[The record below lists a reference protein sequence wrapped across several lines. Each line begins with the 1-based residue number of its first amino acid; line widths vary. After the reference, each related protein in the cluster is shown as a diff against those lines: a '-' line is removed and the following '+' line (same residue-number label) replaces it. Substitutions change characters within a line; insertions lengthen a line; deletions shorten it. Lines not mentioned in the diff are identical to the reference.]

1 MENFGKDP
9 ESMAKM
15 KAMGLTFL
23 YNKDPDVKKKTE
35 VTKMLASGPV
45 NKRTLNFGVL
55 LFYFFISTFIL
66 FN

>member
-35 VTKMLASGPV
+35 VTKMLPSGPV

-55 LFYFFISTFIL
+55 NLYLLFTSMSM
-66 FN
+66 